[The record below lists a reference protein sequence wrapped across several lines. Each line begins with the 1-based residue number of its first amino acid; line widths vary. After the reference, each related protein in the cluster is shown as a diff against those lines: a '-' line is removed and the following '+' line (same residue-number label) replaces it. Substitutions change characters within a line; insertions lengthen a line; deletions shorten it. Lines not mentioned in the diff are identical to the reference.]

1 MLIEKIGGYVLEQR
15 WQDVDNILL
24 PLLDNK
30 IQGLEAVLLYVSTLR
45 ARNQGNIANEAL
57 IGASR
62 NRYAV
67 SVQMWSQFAEEL
79 MQSGLWPQARD
90 VISKISPV
98 DTTTGNFLQL
108 IFFRE
113 TENWSEFDKTF
124 DLVYAQSPALALIQS
139 AWADIRRG
147 RLTQANERLIA
158 LTSLQ
163 DHPAVLKLRARFN
176 IASGKLAEALCDVE
190 AAKLNMPMDWEC
202 LALEGVCSP
211 EQSVRLWEISLSRQP
226 AQLETLVNLAR
237 HYAIQSNWDLAG
249 YNCEAALRVKPWS
262 DFPVLLWLNCLAAQQ
277 KTDEAWLYLQEKL
290 IQLVTPGRLAAKLDL
305 LRARNV
311 KIKELKQAIDDALKR
326 FPNDSQLLLSAGA
339 ALQQTRQLD
348 RAALCYQKRLHLF
361 PNDIATTN
369 NLAQLYLDR
378 GDIELAIE
386 TWHSVISEADDT
398 VKLNFAQALLKRGDN
413 FEAEQLFKD
422 VTQRLPSNAI
432 ALRGLADIFAGA
444 GDYAKAWSF
453 TQNVIQIDPKHSR
466 TWLLASN
473 IQNALG
479 HTKEVEAMLLQ
490 GEACSDHPITLRQAL
505 FNYWRGHNQI
515 DNALKNVSNWLN
527 QAPNEVEYPLML
539 ADLQYDRNQFD
550 DAERNLKQAFDVDWL
565 TGGEALV
572 RFYEQRER
580 LGAARKLAEQLVRQ
594 DLSVM
599 KHHGLLAEVLYRQE
613 RYQEALNAIDAGL
626 LIEPYR
632 LSLVRQKM
640 GMLLAQEQYAQAIEI
655 VQSLL
660 NHEESIPNIN
670 LMLTAY
676 RRSRQFSQAVDLCRQ
691 MLQKHPEHRVLAIWL
706 ASSLANAKCLS
717 QSVDIMRESYE
728 REPSNVKLAVSY
740 IQYLIN
746 FESYQEAH
754 KVAQD
759 LVRTAGERPDSILM
773 LAGVMRNM
781 GDHED
786 VLALLERGLIA
797 FPKHLGLAMR
807 RIECLRRLD
816 KKEEEKQAIWGL
828 LDQFPAEQVLAW
840 GSMRLL
846 DLKAPEE
853 AEKRLTQWQND
864 EGESLQPRWAAFHFL
879 KKQKRFGVALQLLD
893 TIERRKPADT
903 TVLLSRA
910 DIYSENWRMSEAI
923 NLVREARVLRP
934 DSASIVQTLLNL
946 LVKAGDF
953 SEFDE
958 LMNRLKHVYGDL
970 RYSQYN
976 NFFFNINCHPTWSA
990 EDIYQFYQ
998 DWYYKSVLPNK
1009 AANRPLHID
1018 KTPNRKL
1025 RIGYMSPDFRRHAVA
1040 YFSEPLLINHDR
1052 EQFELFGFAH
1062 LDLGASDTYTDR
1074 FKGYFDHWIETA
1086 TMSGDELEKKIRECQ
1101 IDILVDLAGH
1111 TANNSLNIFIR
1122 QPAPIQI
1129 SYLFG
1134 AGQTTGLPEVDYLVG
1149 DQLAIPKEHQSFVAE
1164 KIAQLPFAGIPYCPP
1179 HDYLDPTS
1187 LPLEKNGYITFGVM
1201 SRPLRTNRQ
1210 VFAVWAEILRQL
1222 PNAKIRFDHVPYAEL
1237 DLQQRIKASFF
1248 EFGITEEQ
1256 LIFNNT
1262 RPHWRVYQ
1270 EIDIQLDPFP
1280 AGSGTTITEGIWME
1294 RVAIALRSR
1303 PPMGRIAV
1311 AQLSA
1316 LNLEAFC
1323 CADSEAD
1330 YIEKAVTL
1338 AKNPEQLRDIS
1349 SNLREKMRQ
1358 SRLMNY
1364 SAYAKDVA
1372 FLYRQMWED
1381 YCKKEST

>member
-1 MLIEKIGGYVLEQR
+1 MLIERISCYVQEQR
-15 WQDVDNILL
+15 WQDIDNILL

-30 IQGLEAVLLYVSTLR
+30 TQGLEAVLLYVSTLR
-45 ARNQGNIANEAL
+45 ARNQGNMANEAL
-57 IGASR
+57 ISASR

-67 SVQMWSQFAEEL
+67 SVQVWGQFAEEL

-90 VISKISPV
+90 VILKISLA

-124 DLVYAQSPALALIQS
+124 ELVYEQTPVMALIQG

-158 LTSLQ
+158 LTSVQ

-176 IASGKLAEALCDVE
+176 IASGKLADSLYNLEV
-190 AAKLNMPMDWEC
+190 AKLKMPMDWEC
-202 LALEGVCSP
+202 LALEGVCKP
-211 EQSVRLWEISLSRQP
+211 EQSLSLWEVSLSRQP

-237 HYAIQSNWDLAG
+237 DYAIQSNWDLAG

-290 IQLVTPGRLAAKLDL
+290 TQLVTPGRLAAKLDL

-311 KIKELKQAIDDALKR
+311 KTKELKQAIDDAIKQ

-339 ALQQTRQLD
+339 ALQQTRQFD

-361 PNDIATTN
+361 PNDIATIN

-386 TWHSVISEADDT
+386 TWRSVTSEADDT

-413 FEAEQLFKD
+413 FEAEQLFND
-422 VTQRLPSNAI
+422 VIQRQPSNAI

-444 GDYAKAWSF
+444 GDYVKAWSF
-453 TQNVIQIDPKHSR
+453 IQHVIQIDPKHSR
-466 TWLLASN
+466 TWLLAAN
-473 IQNALG
+473 IQKALG
-479 HTKEVEAMLLQ
+479 HTKEVETMLFQ
-490 GEACSDHPITLRQAL
+490 GETCSDHPLTLRQAL

-515 DNALKNVSNWLN
+515 DNALKNVSTWLSL
-527 QAPNEVEYPLML
+527 APNEVEYPLML

-594 DLSVM
+594 DPSVM

-632 LSLVRQKM
+632 FSLVRQKM

-691 MLQKHPEHRVLAIWL
+691 MLQKHPEHRVLALWL

-717 QSVDIMRESYE
+717 QAVDIMRDSYE

-746 FESYQEAH
+746 FESYLQAH
-754 KVAQD
+754 KVAQA
-759 LVRTAGERPDSILM
+759 LILAAGERPDGILM

-781 GDHED
+781 GEHGD

-816 KKEEEKQAIWGL
+816 KEEEEKQAIWAL

-903 TVLLSRA
+903 MVLLSRA

-934 DSASIVQTLLNL
+934 DSASIVQTLLNYL
-946 LVKAGDF
+946 IKAGDF
-953 SEFDE
+953 DEFDD
-958 LMNRLKHVYGDL
+958 LMNRLKNLHGDL
-970 RYSQYN
+970 RYSQYS

-990 EDIYQFYQ
+990 QDIYHFYH
-998 DWYYKSVLPNK
+998 DWYNKCVLPSK
-1009 AANRPLHID
+1009 PTIKPLNVD
-1018 KTPNRKL
+1018 KNPNRKL

-1062 LDLGASDTYTDR
+1062 LDLGASDTYTNR
-1074 FKGYFDHWIETA
+1074 FKSYFDHWIETA
-1086 TMSGDELEKKIRECQ
+1086 TMSSDELEKKIRECQ
-1101 IDILVDLAGH
+1101 IDILIDLAGH
-1111 TANNSLNIFIR
+1111 TGNNSLSTFIR
-1122 QPAPIQI
+1122 KPAPIQA

-1134 AGQTTGLPEVDYLVG
+1134 AGQTTGLIEVDYLIV
-1149 DQLAIPKEHQSFVAE
+1149 DQLSVPIEHQPFISE
-1164 KIAQLPFAGIPYCPP
+1164 KLAKLPFAGIPYIPP
-1179 HDYLDPTS
+1179 HDYLDPIP
-1187 LPLEKNGYITFGVM
+1187 LPIEKNGFITFGVL

-1222 PNAKIRFDHVPYAEL
+1222 PSAKMRFDHAPYAEI
-1237 DLQQRIKASFF
+1237 DIQERIKKIFW
-1248 EFGITEEQ
+1248 ELGISEEQ
-1256 LIFNNT
+1256 LIFKNT
-1262 RPHWRVYQ
+1262 RPHWQVYR
-1270 EIDIQLDPFP
+1270 EIDVVLDTFP
-1280 AGSGTTITEGIWME
+1280 AGSATTMIEGLWME
-1294 RVAIALRSR
+1294 RVAISLKSR
-1303 PPMGRIAV
+1303 PPMGSISY
-1311 AQLSA
+1311 AQLVA
-1316 LNLEAFC
+1316 LNLQEVC
-1323 CADSEAD
+1323 CAENEAE

-1338 AKNPEQLRDIS
+1338 ANNLELLREVS
-1349 SNLREKMRQ
+1349 RNLRSKIQE
-1358 SRLMNY
+1358 SRLMDY
-1364 SAYAKDVA
+1364 SAYSKDVA
-1372 FLYRQMWED
+1372 EFYRQIWID
-1381 YCKKEST
+1381 YCQQEND